1 MTEIQWVCLGVYAL
15 VLTISIKN
23 ISLIGLSKDK
33 HQQHLVFG
41 TAATL
46 FVLWMF
52 RAGIFDGLNVHI
64 LGLSAV
70 TLMLGFRYAVITA
83 TLTLVGATAAGY
95 GSWQSIGVNGVFG
108 VLLPIGI
115 TYLVLM
121 LTFHRIA
128 RHLFVYIFLCA
139 FFPGALS
146 TALKILTLSGYYY
159 ADNLYSWDTIY
170 NNYLLLTPLLVFPE
184 ALINGMAITIL
195 VIYQPKWVYTFQD
208 KFYLDK

>member
-1 MTEIQWVCLGVYAL
+1 
-15 VLTISIKN
+15 
-23 ISLIGLSKDK
+23 
-33 HQQHLVFG
+33 
-41 TAATL
+41 
-46 FVLWMF
+46 
-52 RAGIFDGLNVHI
+52 
-64 LGLSAV
+64 
-70 TLMLGFRYAVITA
+70 
-83 TLTLVGATAAGY
+83 
-95 GSWQSIGVNGVFG
+95 
-108 VLLPIGI
+108 
-115 TYLVLM
+115 M
-121 LTFHRIA
+121 LTFHHIA

-139 FFPGALS
+139 FLPGALS